1 MGITKPTVLNIDPY
15 AVRTKIVERAIPIH
29 TGKSDSLTIESPGP
43 IIEVMIATIEISI
56 TVYDTTTAR
65 YPNRR

>member
-15 AVRTKIVERAIPIH
+15 AVSTKIVERAIPIH
-29 TGKSDSLTIESPGP
+29 TGKSDNLTSSGPGP
-43 IIEVMIATIEISI
+43 IIEVMRATIEISI
-56 TVYDTTTAR
+56 TVYDTTIAR